1 MIFLFE
7 RKAKKK
13 KNWAFVSFFYSSA
26 QLGDLDFQISM
37 VFPVQNQCIPFLHT
51 YH

>member
-13 KNWAFVSFFYSSA
+13 KNWAFVFFYSSA
-26 QLGDLDFQISM
+26 QLSDLDFQISI

>member
-13 KNWAFVSFFYSSA
+13 ENWAFVFFFYSSA
-26 QLGDLDFQISM
+26 QLYDLDFQISV